1 MERNGK
7 VPRRKPT
14 NWQSTTEG
22 TERYKEPPA
31 KSQEGRDAQMIDLAY
46 GLVEQRLRDGT
57 ASSQETVHFLR
68 LATEKTRLEEQKLRY
83 EASLLE
89 TKEKAI
95 KDAERSDTDYAMV
108 ITYLKKYQGIP
119 DD

>member
-1 MERNGK
+1 MERNVK
-7 VPRRKPT
+7 VPRRKPVD
-14 NWQSTTEG
+14 WQTPQEG
-22 TERYKEPPA
+22 TERYREPPA

-108 ITYLKKYQGIP
+108 IQYLKVYQGIP

>member
-1 MERNGK
+1 M
-7 VPRRKPT
+7 PRRKPT

-22 TERYKEPPA
+22 TERYREPPA
-31 KSQEGRDAQMIDLAY
+31 RTQEGRDAQLIDLAY

-68 LATEKTRLEEQKLRY
+68 LATAKTKLEEEKLRV
-83 EASLLE
+83 EADLLN
-89 TKEKAI
+89 TKKKAI
-95 KDAERSDTDYAMV
+95 EDAERSDSDYATV
-108 ITYLKKYQGIP
+108 IQYLKVYQGIP